1 MLSPAVKKASIFFVL
16 GTTITSLDRSAI
28 APLLLG
34 VSREFGTGIATIAA
48 GSSFYFLAYGFSQP
62 IWGRWSDRLGRIRV
76 IQVSL
81 VIGGIADLICLLHLP
96 LEVFFFFRAVAGF
109 GMAAAFPASL
119 IYLSDAI
126 PNERLRQPIIT
137 YLTAGVAVGLVGGT
151 ALGGLF
157 VETIGWRWIFG
168 VIGIL
173 AIALAYAIRV
183 IPNEIPVGN
192 RYSNFQT
199 FKLIFQ
205 NKWTTILYTLVLI
218 EGTVL
223 LGAFAL
229 TVPAYEQVI
238 KSASISGLV
247 TSIYGFSVLGV
258 SFFVSKVS
266 KNWSAIKLF
275 SIGGASAIVGY
286 VLLAYDVTTLTVAI
300 SVIFQGFAWVF
311 FHTTLQ
317 AWITSIQSPVK
328 SSAISLFAAFLF
340 FGSAIGSTVSGV
352 ALEKYG
358 TFILFTASTVI
369 ATVMWILGVYWRNM
383 YDKTAQVN

>member
-1 MLSPAVKKASIFFVL
+1 MLSPAVKKAAWFFVI

-34 VSREFGTGIATIAA
+34 MSREFGTGIATIAA

-96 LEVFFFFRAVAGF
+96 LEVFFFVRAIAGF
-109 GMAAAFPASL
+109 GMAAAFPSSL

-126 PNERLRQPIIT
+126 SNERERQPIIT
-137 YLTAGVAVGLVGGT
+137 HLTAGVAVGLVGGT
-151 ALGGLF
+151 VLGGLF

-168 VIGIL
+168 LIGIL
-173 AIALAYAIRV
+173 SLMLAYAIRV

-192 RYSNFQT
+192 KFSNFET
-199 FKLIFQ
+199 FKLIFKD
-205 NKWTTILYTLVLI
+205 KWTSILYILVLI

-238 KSASISGLV
+238 KSATISGLV

-258 SFFVSKVS
+258 SLFVSKVS
-266 KNWSAIKLF
+266 KSWSAIKLF
-275 SIGGASAIVGY
+275 SIGGASAVIGY
-286 VLLAYDVTTLTVAI
+286 VLLAYDVNTLTVAI
-300 SVIFQGFAWVF
+300 SVIFQGLSWVF

-328 SSAISLFAAFLF
+328 SSVIPLFASFLF
-340 FGSAIGSTVSGV
+340 FGSALGSTISGV

-358 TFILFTASTVI
+358 TFILFSASTVI
-369 ATVMWILGVYWRNM
+369 AIIMWVLGVYWRNK
-383 YDKTAQVN
+383 YNKIAQVR

>member
-1 MLSPAVKKASIFFVL
+1 MLSPAVKKAAWFFVI

-34 VSREFGTGIATIAA
+34 MSREFGTGIATIAA
-48 GSSFYFLAYGFSQP
+48 GSSFYFLSYGLSQP

-81 VIGGIADLICLLHLP
+81 VIGGVADLICLLHLP
-96 LEVFFFFRAVAGF
+96 LEVFFFVRAIAGF
-109 GMAAAFPASL
+109 GMAAAFPSSL

-126 PNERLRQPIIT
+126 SNERERQPIIT
-137 YLTAGVAVGLVGGT
+137 HLTAGVAVGLVGGT
-151 ALGGLF
+151 VLGGLF

-168 VIGIL
+168 LIGIL
-173 AIALAYAIRV
+173 SLMLAYAIRV

-192 RYSNFQT
+192 KFSNFET
-199 FKLIFQ
+199 FKLIFK
-205 NKWTTILYTLVLI
+205 NKWTSVLYFLVLV

-238 KSASISGLV
+238 KSATISGLV

-258 SFFVSKVS
+258 SLFVSKVS
-266 KNWSAIKLF
+266 KSWSAIKLF
-275 SIGGASAIVGY
+275 SIGGASAVIGY
-286 VLLAYDVTTLTVAI
+286 VLLAYDVNTLTVAI
-300 SVIFQGFAWVF
+300 SVIFQGLSWVF

-317 AWITSIQSPVK
+317 AWITSIKSPVK
-328 SSAISLFAAFLF
+328 SSVIPLFASFLF
-340 FGSAIGSTVSGV
+340 FGSALGSTISGV
-352 ALEKYG
+352 ALERYG
-358 TFILFTASTVI
+358 TFILFSASTVI
-369 ATVMWILGVYWRNM
+369 AIIMWVLGVYWRNK
-383 YDKTAQVN
+383 YNKIAQVR

>member
-62 IWGRWSDRLGRIRV
+62 IWGRWSDRLGRIKV

-96 LEVFFFFRAVAGF
+96 LEVYFFFRAVAGF

-173 AIALAYAIRV
+173 AIALAYAIRI

-275 SIGGASAIVGY
+275 SIGGASAIIGY

-340 FGSAIGSTVSGV
+340 FGSAIGSTISGV

-369 ATVMWILGVYWRNM
+369 AIVMWILGVYWRNM

>member
-1 MLSPAVKKASIFFVL
+1 MLSPAVKKAAWFFVI

-34 VSREFGTGIATIAA
+34 MSREFGTGIATIAA
-48 GSSFYFLAYGFSQP
+48 GSSFYFLSYGLSQP

-81 VIGGIADLICLLHLP
+81 VIGGVADLICLLHLP
-96 LEVFFFFRAVAGF
+96 LEVFFFVRAIAGF
-109 GMAAAFPASL
+109 GMAAAFPSSL

-126 PNERLRQPIIT
+126 SSERERQPIIT
-137 YLTAGVAVGLVGGT
+137 HLTAGVAVGLVGGT
-151 ALGGLF
+151 VLGGLF

-168 VIGIL
+168 LIGIL
-173 AIALAYAIRV
+173 SLMLAYAIRV

-192 RYSNFQT
+192 KFSNFET
-199 FKLIFQ
+199 FKLIFKD
-205 NKWTTILYTLVLI
+205 KWTSILYILVLI

-238 KSASISGLV
+238 KSATISGLV

-258 SFFVSKVS
+258 SLFVSRVS
-266 KNWSAIKLF
+266 KSWSAIKLF
-275 SIGGASAIVGY
+275 SIGGASAVIGY
-286 VLLAYDVTTLTVAI
+286 VLLAYDVNTLTVAI
-300 SVIFQGFAWVF
+300 SVIFQGLSWVF

-328 SSAISLFAAFLF
+328 SSVIPLFASFLF
-340 FGSAIGSTVSGV
+340 FGSALGSTISGV
-352 ALEKYG
+352 ALERYG
-358 TFILFTASTVI
+358 TFILFSASTVI
-369 ATVMWILGVYWRNM
+369 AIIMWVLGVYWRNK
-383 YDKTAQVN
+383 YNKIAQVR

>member
-1 MLSPAVKKASIFFVL
+1 MLSPAVKKAAWFFVI

-34 VSREFGTGIATIAA
+34 MSREFGTGIATIAA

-96 LEVFFFFRAVAGF
+96 LEVFFFVRAIAGF
-109 GMAAAFPASL
+109 GMAAAFPSSL

-126 PNERLRQPIIT
+126 SNERERQPIIT
-137 YLTAGVAVGLVGGT
+137 HLTAGVAVGLVGGT
-151 ALGGLF
+151 VLGGLF

-168 VIGIL
+168 LIGIL
-173 AIALAYAIRV
+173 SLMLAYAIRV

-192 RYSNFQT
+192 KFSNFET
-199 FKLIFQ
+199 FKLIFKD
-205 NKWTTILYTLVLI
+205 KWTSILYILVLI

-238 KSASISGLV
+238 KSATISGLV

-258 SFFVSKVS
+258 SLFVSRVS
-266 KNWSAIKLF
+266 KSWSAIKLF
-275 SIGGASAIVGY
+275 SIGGASAVIGY
-286 VLLAYDVTTLTVAI
+286 VLLAYDVNTLTVAI
-300 SVIFQGFAWVF
+300 SVIFQGIAWVF

-317 AWITSIQSPVK
+317 AWITSIKSPVK
-328 SSAISLFAAFLF
+328 SSMIPLFAAFLF
-340 FGSAIGSTVSGV
+340 FGSALGSTISGV
-352 ALEKYG
+352 ALERYG
-358 TFILFTASTVI
+358 TFILFSASTVI
-369 ATVMWILGVYWRNM
+369 AIIMWVLGVYWRNK
-383 YDKTAQVN
+383 YNKIAQVR

>member
-1 MLSPAVKKASIFFVL
+1 MLSPAVKKASIFFVI

-62 IWGRWSDRLGRIRV
+62 IWGKWSDRLGRIKV

-96 LEVFFFFRAVAGF
+96 LEVYFFFRAVAGF

-173 AIALAYAIRV
+173 ALSLAYTIRV
-183 IPNEIPVGN
+183 IPNEIPIAN
-192 RYSNFQT
+192 KFSTFQT

-275 SIGGASAIVGY
+275 SIGGASAIIGY

-300 SVIFQGFAWVF
+300 SVIFQGIAWVF

-317 AWITSIQSPVK
+317 AWITSIKSPVK

-352 ALEKYG
+352 ALERYG

-369 ATVMWILGVYWRNM
+369 ATVMWILGVYWRNI
-383 YDKTAQVN
+383 YDKSTQVN

>member
-1 MLSPAVKKASIFFVL
+1 MLSPAVKKAAWFFVI

-34 VSREFGTGIATIAA
+34 MSREFGTGIATIAA
-48 GSSFYFLAYGFSQP
+48 GSSFYFLSYGLSQP

-81 VIGGIADLICLLHLP
+81 VIGGVADLICLLHLP
-96 LEVFFFFRAVAGF
+96 LEVFFFVRAIAGF
-109 GMAAAFPASL
+109 GMAAAFPSSL

-126 PNERLRQPIIT
+126 SSERERQPIIT
-137 YLTAGVAVGLVGGT
+137 HLTAGVAVGLVGGT
-151 ALGGLF
+151 VLGGLF

-168 VIGIL
+168 LIGIL
-173 AIALAYAIRV
+173 SLMLAYAIRV

-192 RYSNFQT
+192 KFSNFET
-199 FKLIFQ
+199 FKLIFKD
-205 NKWTTILYTLVLI
+205 KWTSILYILVLI

-238 KSASISGLV
+238 KSATISGLV

-258 SFFVSKVS
+258 SLFVSKVS
-266 KNWSAIKLF
+266 KSWSAIKLF
-275 SIGGASAIVGY
+275 SIGGASAVIGY
-286 VLLAYDVTTLTVAI
+286 VLLAYDVNTLTVAI
-300 SVIFQGFAWVF
+300 SVIFQGLSWVF

-328 SSAISLFAAFLF
+328 SSVIPLFASFLF
-340 FGSAIGSTVSGV
+340 FGSALGSTISGV
-352 ALEKYG
+352 ALERYG
-358 TFILFTASTVI
+358 TFILFSASTVI
-369 ATVMWILGVYWRNM
+369 AIIMWVLGVYWRNK
-383 YDKTAQVN
+383 YNKIAQVR

>member
-1 MLSPAVKKASIFFVL
+1 MLSPAVKKASIFFVI

-62 IWGRWSDRLGRIRV
+62 IWGKWSDRLGRIKV

-96 LEVFFFFRAVAGF
+96 LEVYFFFRAVAGF

-173 AIALAYAIRV
+173 ALSLAYTIRV
-183 IPNEIPVGN
+183 IPNEIPIAN
-192 RYSNFQT
+192 KFSTFQT

-266 KNWSAIKLF
+266 KNWSAIKLCWHQIAVYIWRQDSRTTSSTGSGLGI
-275 SIGGASAIVGY
+275 SISWAFIIFINNLAD
-286 VLLAYDVTTLTVAI
+286 VL
-300 SVIFQGFAWVF
+300 
-311 FHTTLQ
+311 
-317 AWITSIQSPVK
+317 P
-328 SSAISLFAAFLF
+328 SS
-340 FGSAIGSTVSGV
+340 
-352 ALEKYG
+352 
-358 TFILFTASTVI
+358 
-369 ATVMWILGVYWRNM
+369 
-383 YDKTAQVN
+383 

>member
-1 MLSPAVKKASIFFVL
+1 MLSPAVKKASIFFVI

-62 IWGRWSDRLGRIRV
+62 IWGKWSDRLGRIKV

-96 LEVFFFFRAVAGF
+96 LEVYFFFRAVAGF

-137 YLTAGVAVGLVGGT
+137 YLTAGVAVWLVGGT

-173 AIALAYAIRV
+173 ALSLAYTIRV
-183 IPNEIPVGN
+183 IPNEIPIAN
-192 RYSNFQT
+192 KFSTFQT

-275 SIGGASAIVGY
+275 SIGGASAIIGY

-300 SVIFQGFAWVF
+300 SVIFQGIAWVF

-317 AWITSIQSPVK
+317 AWITSIKSPVK

-352 ALEKYG
+352 ALERYG

-369 ATVMWILGVYWRNM
+369 ATVMWILGVYWRNI
-383 YDKTAQVN
+383 YDKSAQVN

>member
-1 MLSPAVKKASIFFVL
+1 MLSPAVKKASIFFVI
-16 GTTITSLDRSAI
+16 GTTITSLDRSVI

-34 VSREFGTGIATIAA
+34 MSREFGTGIATIAA

-62 IWGRWSDRLGRIRV
+62 IWGKWSDRLGRIKV

-81 VIGGIADLICLLHLP
+81 VIGGIADLICLFHLP
-96 LEVFFFFRAVAGF
+96 LEVFFFLRAVAGF

-173 AIALAYAIRV
+173 ALSLAYTIRV
-183 IPNEIPVGN
+183 IPNEIPTAN
-192 RYSNFQT
+192 KFSTFQT

-275 SIGGASAIVGY
+275 SIGGASAIIGY
-286 VLLAYDVTTLTVAI
+286 VLLAYDITTLTVAI
-300 SVIFQGFAWVF
+300 SVIFQGIAWVF

-317 AWITSIQSPVK
+317 AWITSIKSPVK

-352 ALEKYG
+352 ALERYG

-369 ATVMWILGVYWRNM
+369 ATVMWILGVYWRNI
-383 YDKTAQVN
+383 YDKSAQVN

>member
-1 MLSPAVKKASIFFVL
+1 MLSPAVKKASIFFVI

-62 IWGRWSDRLGRIRV
+62 IWGKWSDRLGRIKV

-81 VIGGIADLICLLHLP
+81 VIGGIAVLICLLHLP
-96 LEVFFFFRAVAGF
+96 LEVYFFFRAVAGF

-173 AIALAYAIRV
+173 ALSLAYTIRV
-183 IPNEIPVGN
+183 IPNEIPIAN
-192 RYSNFQT
+192 KFSTFQT

-275 SIGGASAIVGY
+275 SIGGASAIIGY

-300 SVIFQGFAWVF
+300 SVIFQGIAWVF

-317 AWITSIQSPVK
+317 AWITSIKSPVK

-352 ALEKYG
+352 ALERYG

-369 ATVMWILGVYWRNM
+369 ATVMWILGVYWRNI
-383 YDKTAQVN
+383 YDKSAQVN

>member
-1 MLSPAVKKASIFFVL
+1 MLSPAVKKAAWFFVI

-34 VSREFGTGIATIAA
+34 MSREFGTGIATIAA
-48 GSSFYFLAYGFSQP
+48 GSSFYFLSYGLSQP

-81 VIGGIADLICLLHLP
+81 VIGGVADLICLLHLP
-96 LEVFFFFRAVAGF
+96 LEVFFFVRAIAGF
-109 GMAAAFPASL
+109 GMAAAFPSSL

-126 PNERLRQPIIT
+126 SNERERQPIIT
-137 YLTAGVAVGLVGGT
+137 HLTAGVAVGLVGGT
-151 ALGGLF
+151 VLGGLF

-168 VIGIL
+168 LIGIL
-173 AIALAYAIRV
+173 SLMLAYAIRV

-192 RYSNFQT
+192 KFSNFET
-199 FKLIFQ
+199 FKLIFKD
-205 NKWTTILYTLVLI
+205 KWTSILYILVLI

-238 KSASISGLV
+238 KSATISGLV

-258 SFFVSKVS
+258 SLFVSKVS
-266 KNWSAIKLF
+266 KSWSAIKLF
-275 SIGGASAIVGY
+275 SVGGASAVIGY
-286 VLLAYDVTTLTVAI
+286 VLLAYDVNTLTVAI
-300 SVIFQGFAWVF
+300 SVIFQGLSWVF

-317 AWITSIQSPVK
+317 AWITSIKSPVK
-328 SSAISLFAAFLF
+328 SSVIPLFASFLF
-340 FGSAIGSTVSGV
+340 FGSALGSTISGV
-352 ALEKYG
+352 ALERYG
-358 TFILFTASTVI
+358 TFILFSASTVI
-369 ATVMWILGVYWRNM
+369 AIIMWVLGVYWRYKYN
-383 YDKTAQVN
+383 KIAQVR

>member
-1 MLSPAVKKASIFFVL
+1 MLSPAVKKASIFFVI

-62 IWGRWSDRLGRIRV
+62 IWGKWSDRLGRIKV

-96 LEVFFFFRAVAGF
+96 LEVYFFFRAVAGF

-137 YLTAGVAVGLVGGT
+137 YLTAGVAVWLVGGT

-173 AIALAYAIRV
+173 ALSLAYTIRV
-183 IPNEIPVGN
+183 IPNEIPIAN
-192 RYSNFQT
+192 KFSTFQT

-275 SIGGASAIVGY
+275 SIGGASAIIGY

-300 SVIFQGFAWVF
+300 SVIFQGIAWVF

-317 AWITSIQSPVK
+317 AWITSIKSPVK

-352 ALEKYG
+352 ALERYG

-369 ATVMWILGVYWRNM
+369 ATVMWILGVYWRNI
-383 YDKTAQVN
+383 YDKSAHVN

>member
-1 MLSPAVKKASIFFVL
+1 MLSPAVKKASIFFVI

-62 IWGRWSDRLGRIRV
+62 IWGKWSDLLGRIKV

-96 LEVFFFFRAVAGF
+96 LEVYFFFRAVAGF

-173 AIALAYAIRV
+173 ALSLAYTIRV
-183 IPNEIPVGN
+183 IPNEIPIAN
-192 RYSNFQT
+192 KFSTFQT

-275 SIGGASAIVGY
+275 SIGGASAIIGY

-300 SVIFQGFAWVF
+300 SVIFQGIAWVF

-317 AWITSIQSPVK
+317 AWITSIKSPVK

-352 ALEKYG
+352 ALERYG

-369 ATVMWILGVYWRNM
+369 ATVMWILGVYWRNI
-383 YDKTAQVN
+383 YDKSAQVN

>member
-1 MLSPAVKKASIFFVL
+1 MLSPAVKKASIFFVI

-62 IWGRWSDRLGRIRV
+62 IWGKWSDRLGRIKV

-96 LEVFFFFRAVAGF
+96 LEVYFFFRAVAGF

-173 AIALAYAIRV
+173 ALSLAYTIRV
-183 IPNEIPVGN
+183 IPNEIPIAN
-192 RYSNFQT
+192 KFSTFQT

-275 SIGGASAIVGY
+275 SIGGASAIIGY

-300 SVIFQGFAWVF
+300 SVIFQGIAWVF

-317 AWITSIQSPVK
+317 AWITSIKSPVK

-352 ALEKYG
+352 ALERYG
-358 TFILFTASTVI
+358 TFILFTVSTVI
-369 ATVMWILGVYWRNM
+369 ATVMWILGVYWRNI
-383 YDKTAQVN
+383 YDKSAQVN

>member
-1 MLSPAVKKASIFFVL
+1 MLSPAVKKASIFFVI

-62 IWGRWSDRLGRIRV
+62 IWGKWSDRLGRIKV

-96 LEVFFFFRAVAGF
+96 LEVYFFFRAVAGF

-173 AIALAYAIRV
+173 ALSLAYTIRV
-183 IPNEIPVGN
+183 IPNEIPIAN
-192 RYSNFQT
+192 KFSTFQT

-275 SIGGASAIVGY
+275 SIGGASAIIGY

-300 SVIFQGFAWVF
+300 SVIFQGIAWVF

-317 AWITSIQSPVK
+317 AWITSIKSPVK

-352 ALEKYG
+352 ALERYG

-369 ATVMWILGVYWRNM
+369 ATVMWILGVYWRNI
-383 YDKTAQVN
+383 YDKSAQVN

>member
-1 MLSPAVKKASIFFVL
+1 MLSPAVKKAAWFFVI

-34 VSREFGTGIATIAA
+34 MSREFGTGIATIAA
-48 GSSFYFLAYGFSQP
+48 GSSFYFLSYGLSQP

-81 VIGGIADLICLLHLP
+81 VIGGVADLICLLHLP
-96 LEVFFFFRAVAGF
+96 LEVFFFVRAIAGF
-109 GMAAAFPASL
+109 GMAAAFPSSL

-126 PNERLRQPIIT
+126 SNERERQPIIT
-137 YLTAGVAVGLVGGT
+137 HLTAGVAVGLVGGT
-151 ALGGLF
+151 VLGGLF

-168 VIGIL
+168 LIGIL
-173 AIALAYAIRV
+173 SLMLAYAIRV

-192 RYSNFQT
+192 KFSNFET
-199 FKLIFQ
+199 FKLIFKD
-205 NKWTTILYTLVLI
+205 KWTSILYILVLI

-238 KSASISGLV
+238 KSATISGLV

-258 SFFVSKVS
+258 SLFVSKVS
-266 KNWSAIKLF
+266 KSWSAIKLF
-275 SIGGASAIVGY
+275 SVGGASAVIGY
-286 VLLAYDVTTLTVAI
+286 VLLAYDVNTLTVAI
-300 SVIFQGFAWVF
+300 SVIFQGLSWVF

-317 AWITSIQSPVK
+317 AWITSIKSPVK
-328 SSAISLFAAFLF
+328 SSVIPLFASFLF
-340 FGSAIGSTVSGV
+340 FGSALGSTISGV
-352 ALEKYG
+352 ALERYG
-358 TFILFTASTVI
+358 TFILFSASTVI
-369 ATVMWILGVYWRNM
+369 AIIMWVLGVYWRNK
-383 YDKTAQVN
+383 YNKIAQVR

>member
-1 MLSPAVKKASIFFVL
+1 MLTPAVKKAAWFFVI

-34 VSREFGTGIATIAA
+34 MSREFGTGIATIAA
-48 GSSFYFLAYGFSQP
+48 GSSFYFLAYGLSQP
-62 IWGRWSDRLGRIRV
+62 IWGRWSDRLGRIKV

-81 VIGGIADLICLLHLP
+81 VIGGIADLICLIHLP
-96 LEVFFFFRAVAGF
+96 LEVFFVVRAVAGF
-109 GMAAAFPASL
+109 GMAAAFPSSL

-126 PNERLRQPIIT
+126 ANERERQPIIT
-137 YLTAGVAVGLVGGT
+137 HLTAGVAVGLVGGT
-151 ALGGLF
+151 VLGGLF

-168 VIGIL
+168 LIGIL
-173 AIALAYAIRV
+173 SLMLAYAIRV

-192 RYSNFQT
+192 KFSNFET

-205 NKWTTILYTLVLI
+205 DKWTSILYILVLI

-238 KSASISGLV
+238 KSATISGLV

-258 SFFVSKVS
+258 SLFVSKVS
-266 KNWSAIKLF
+266 KSWSAIKLF
-275 SIGGASAIVGY
+275 SIGGASAVIGY
-286 VLLAYDVTTLTVAI
+286 VLLAYDVNTLTVAI
-300 SVIFQGFAWVF
+300 SVIFQGLSWVF

-317 AWITSIQSPVK
+317 AWITSIKSPVK
-328 SSAISLFAAFLF
+328 SSVIPLFASFLF
-340 FGSAIGSTVSGV
+340 FGSALGSTISGV
-352 ALEKYG
+352 ALERYG
-358 TFILFTASTVI
+358 TFILFSASTVI
-369 ATVMWILGVYWRNM
+369 AIIMWILGVYWRNK
-383 YDKTAQVN
+383 YNKIAQVR

>member
-1 MLSPAVKKASIFFVL
+1 MLSPAVKKAAWFFVI

-34 VSREFGTGIATIAA
+34 MSREFGTGIATIAA
-48 GSSFYFLAYGFSQP
+48 GSSFYFLSYGLSQP

-81 VIGGIADLICLLHLP
+81 VVGGVADLICLIHLP
-96 LEVFFFFRAVAGF
+96 LEVFFAVRAVAGF
-109 GMAAAFPASL
+109 GMAAAFPSSL

-126 PNERLRQPIIT
+126 SNERERQPIIT
-137 YLTAGVAVGLVGGT
+137 HLTAGVAVGLVGGT
-151 ALGGLF
+151 VLGGLF

-168 VIGIL
+168 LIGIL
-173 AIALAYAIRV
+173 SLMLAYAIRV

-192 RYSNFQT
+192 KFSNFET
-199 FKLIFQ
+199 FKLIFKD
-205 NKWTTILYTLVLI
+205 KWTSILYILVLI

-238 KSASISGLV
+238 KSATISGLV

-258 SFFVSKVS
+258 SLFVSKVS
-266 KNWSAIKLF
+266 KSWSAIKLF
-275 SIGGASAIVGY
+275 SVGGASAVIGY
-286 VLLAYDVTTLTVAI
+286 VLLAYDVNTLTVAI
-300 SVIFQGFAWVF
+300 SVIFQGLSWVF

-317 AWITSIQSPVK
+317 AWITSIKSPVK
-328 SSAISLFAAFLF
+328 SSVIPLFASFLF
-340 FGSAIGSTVSGV
+340 FGSALGSTISGV
-352 ALEKYG
+352 ALERYG
-358 TFILFTASTVI
+358 TFILFSASTVI
-369 ATVMWILGVYWRNM
+369 AIIMWVLGVYWRNK
-383 YDKTAQVN
+383 YNKIAQVR

>member
-1 MLSPAVKKASIFFVL
+1 MLSPAVKKAAWFFVI

-34 VSREFGTGIATIAA
+34 MSREFGTGIATIAA
-48 GSSFYFLAYGFSQP
+48 GSSFYFLSYGLSQP

-81 VIGGIADLICLLHLP
+81 VIGGVADLICLLHLP
-96 LEVFFFFRAVAGF
+96 LEVFFFVRAIAGF
-109 GMAAAFPASL
+109 GMAAAFPSSL

-126 PNERLRQPIIT
+126 SSERERQPIIT
-137 YLTAGVAVGLVGGT
+137 HLTAGVAVGLVGGT
-151 ALGGLF
+151 VLGGLF

-168 VIGIL
+168 LIGIL
-173 AIALAYAIRV
+173 SLMLAYAIRV

-192 RYSNFQT
+192 KFSNFET
-199 FKLIFQ
+199 FKLIFKD
-205 NKWTTILYTLVLI
+205 KWTSILYILVLI

-238 KSASISGLV
+238 KSATISGLV

-258 SFFVSKVS
+258 SLFVSRVS
-266 KNWSAIKLF
+266 KSWSAIKLF
-275 SIGGASAIVGY
+275 SIGGASAVIGY
-286 VLLAYDVTTLTVAI
+286 VLLAYDVNTLTVAI
-300 SVIFQGFAWVF
+300 SVIFQGLSWVF

-328 SSAISLFAAFLF
+328 SSVIPLFASFLF
-340 FGSAIGSTVSGV
+340 FGSALGSTISGV
-352 ALEKYG
+352 ALERYG
-358 TFILFTASTVI
+358 TFILFSASTVI
-369 ATVMWILGVYWRNM
+369 AIIMLVLGVYWRNK
-383 YDKTAQVN
+383 YNKIAQVR

>member
-1 MLSPAVKKASIFFVL
+1 MLSPAVKKAAWFFVI

-34 VSREFGTGIATIAA
+34 MSREFGTGIATIAA
-48 GSSFYFLAYGFSQP
+48 GSSFYFLSYGLSQP

-81 VIGGIADLICLLHLP
+81 VIGGVADLICLLHLP
-96 LEVFFFFRAVAGF
+96 LEVFFFVRAIAGF
-109 GMAAAFPASL
+109 GMAAAFPSSL

-126 PNERLRQPIIT
+126 SSERERQPIIT
-137 YLTAGVAVGLVGGT
+137 HLTAGVAVGLVGGT
-151 ALGGLF
+151 VLGGLF

-168 VIGIL
+168 LIGIL
-173 AIALAYAIRV
+173 SLMLAYAIRV

-192 RYSNFQT
+192 KFSNFET
-199 FKLIFQ
+199 FKLIFKD
-205 NKWTTILYTLVLI
+205 KWTSILYILVLI

-238 KSASISGLV
+238 KSATISGLV

-258 SFFVSKVS
+258 SLFVSKVS
-266 KNWSAIKLF
+266 KSWSAIKLF
-275 SIGGASAIVGY
+275 SIGGASAVIGY
-286 VLLAYDVTTLTVAI
+286 VLLAYDVNTLTVAI
-300 SVIFQGFAWVF
+300 SVIFQGLSWVF

-328 SSAISLFAAFLF
+328 SSVIPLFASFLF
-340 FGSAIGSTVSGV
+340 FGSALGSTISGV
-352 ALEKYG
+352 ALERYG
-358 TFILFTASTVI
+358 TFILFSVSTVI
-369 ATVMWILGVYWRNM
+369 AIIMWVLGVYWRNK
-383 YDKTAQVN
+383 YNKIAQVR

>member
-1 MLSPAVKKASIFFVL
+1 MLSPAVKKAAWFFVI

-34 VSREFGTGIATIAA
+34 MSREFGTGIATIAA
-48 GSSFYFLAYGFSQP
+48 GSSFYFLSYGLSQP

-81 VIGGIADLICLLHLP
+81 VVGGVADLICLIHLP
-96 LEVFFFFRAVAGF
+96 LEVFFAVRAVAGF
-109 GMAAAFPASL
+109 GMAAAFPSSL

-126 PNERLRQPIIT
+126 SNERERQPIIT
-137 YLTAGVAVGLVGGT
+137 HLTAGVAVGLVGGT
-151 ALGGLF
+151 VLGGLF

-168 VIGIL
+168 LIGIL
-173 AIALAYAIRV
+173 SLMLAYAIRV

-192 RYSNFQT
+192 KFSNFET
-199 FKLIFQ
+199 YKLIFRD
-205 NKWTTILYTLVLI
+205 KWPAILYILVLI

-238 KSASISGLV
+238 KSATISGLV
-247 TSIYGFSVLGV
+247 TSIYGFSVLAV
-258 SFFVSKVS
+258 SLFVSKVS

-275 SIGGASAIVGY
+275 SIGGASAVIGY
-286 VLLAYDVTTLTVAI
+286 VLLAYDVNTLTVAI
-300 SVIFQGFAWVF
+300 SVIFQGLSWVF

-328 SSAISLFAAFLF
+328 SSVIPLFASFLF
-340 FGSAIGSTVSGV
+340 FGSALGSTISGV
-352 ALEKYG
+352 ALERYG
-358 TFILFTASTVI
+358 TFILFSASTVI
-369 ATVMWILGVYWRNM
+369 AIIMWILGVYWRNK
-383 YDKTAQVN
+383 YNKIAQVR